1 MQEEDSV
8 DLVCVV
14 LSTPLK
20 QTVGMVIRLSLM
32 ILTTLKLMI
41 SFLKVCMIIPIIAT
55 KLKVFLFLSLSLS
68 LTQSLNLWILFIPS
82 QLTTQWSASLKQIS
96 CNKLPPLA
104 HLSLLFSTVPALPKS
119 FQVVWQFLKLVVPP
133 VMEQLPR
140 HSSPF
145 LHCWWCS
152 PLASL
157 AYIKLNW
164 TIIINYYY
172 YHNLNNS
179 RLSLFLTPDLHS
191 ISLSSHYNIHLSL
204 LLLNLLA
211 NAY

>member
-68 LTQSLNLWILFIPS
+68 HTHTVTEFMNIIYSITVNNPVISIP
-82 QLTTQWSASLKQIS
+82 QADLMQQAASLGTPVSAVLNSPSFAEVVPGGVTIPQVGGPTGNGAATTTFLTLS
-96 CNKLPPLA
+96 
-104 HLSLLFSTVPALPKS
+104 SLLMMLTFS
-119 FQVVWQFLKLVVPP
+119 FFGI
-133 VMEQLPR
+133 
-140 HSSPF
+140 
-145 LHCWWCS
+145 
-152 PLASL
+152 
-157 AYIKLNW
+157 Y
-164 TIIINYYY
+164 
-172 YHNLNNS
+172 
-179 RLSLFLTPDLHS
+179 
-191 ISLSSHYNIHLSL
+191 
-204 LLLNLLA
+204 
-211 NAY
+211 